1 MIASPMIDARC
12 GHFLL
17 LETSPI
23 RIPAI
28 KRAVPN
34 VLPRALVD
42 LAGQPEPTS
51 PRSELST
58 ADFLIT
64 PAECALARTA
74 KVTPLEYALAEKPGG
89 GGIVLRRKSWRR
101 RRGIMWEFPFST
113 TPDSA
118 ASASTTFHL
127 RRPATAPVVSSALD
141 SRDWTGHNSCVMNT
155 CARMGRGSP

>member
-1 MIASPMIDARC
+1 MIDVRG

-23 RIPAI
+23 RVPAI

-42 LAGQPEPTS
+42 LACQPEPVS

-58 ADFLIT
+58 ADFFIT

-89 GGIVLRRKSWRR
+89 GGIVLTSQILAATSRHHVGIPFFHYTGLGGNPLPYISPAQACHRA
-101 RRGIMWEFPFST
+101 RGFLGFG
-113 TPDSA
+113 
-118 ASASTTFHL
+118 L
-127 RRPATAPVVSSALD
+127 
-141 SRDWTGHNSCVMNT
+141 SRMDR
-155 CARMGRGSP
+155 A